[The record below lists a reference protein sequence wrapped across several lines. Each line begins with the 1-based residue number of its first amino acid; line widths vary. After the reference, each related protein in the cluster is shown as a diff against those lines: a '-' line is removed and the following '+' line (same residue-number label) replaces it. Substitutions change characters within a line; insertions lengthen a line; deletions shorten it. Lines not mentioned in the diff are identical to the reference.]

1 MNPTPTD
8 TRLTRIL
15 RPNGPAAI
23 GVVRVV
29 VGLVFIAEGI
39 QKFLFPAE
47 LGVGRFVKIGIPMP
61 ELMAPF
67 VGALETLGGA
77 LLVVGLFSRMIAV
90 PLLISMIVAITS
102 TKLAIFGKVGFWKTA
117 HEART
122 DALMIAGLVTI
133 LALGPGRASID
144 ARVANP
150 RR

>member
-1 MNPTPTD
+1 MNPIATSNSW
-8 TRLTRIL
+8 TRLL
-15 RPNGPAAI
+15 RPSGPAAI
-23 GVVRVV
+23 GVVRIV

-61 ELMAPF
+61 EIMAPF
-67 VGALETLGGA
+67 VGGLETLGGA
-77 LLVVGLFSRMIAV
+77 LLVVGLFSRLIAV
-90 PLLISMIVAITS
+90 PLLISMCVAITS
-102 TKLAIFGKVGFWKTA
+102 TKLVALGKVGFWKTA

-122 DALMIAGLVTI
+122 DALMIAGLVLI

-144 ARVANP
+144 ARVASP